1 MSVHLVRVYQQL
13 LHPKVQFAY
22 IYVEEAHAKDEW
34 PLGTIESYNQP
45 KTLKERIDLAQHFK
59 KKYVDT
65 VFNSNDITRASL
77 GDLGE
82 LSPIPV
88 FVDTMENHFE
98 QRYSVWPERFFII
111 DNGKFELIG
120 TPTTVYGYDRA
131 DVFDFLVKKE
141 EEEEQT
147 MK

>member
-1 MSVHLVRVYQQL
+1 MHAAHPLLDEHRRVILLLELADAFADGILYLVLVTLVL
-13 LHPKVQFAY
+13 LHVVLVSGSQCG
-22 IYVEEAHAKDEW
+22 VEGGEFVR
-34 PLGTIESYNQP
+34 
-45 KTLKERIDLAQHFK
+45 RIFK

-77 GDLGE
+77 GDLVE

-111 DNGKFELIG
+111 ENG
-120 TPTTVYGYDRA
+120 P
-131 DVFDFLVKKE
+131 
-141 EEEEQT
+141 
-147 MK
+147 